1 MDDVPT
7 MKTCDKILLTSLQL
21 FNEEGEQNVTTVD
34 IANEMDISPGNLY
47 YHFKGKESIIGS
59 LYAQFDQQLISL
71 LHQSIND
78 PLNLEEHWLFMYVVF
93 EEIYKFRFFYLNSTE
108 LMMRYPDIE
117 KKFRRL
123 IHVKHKTIETLCTNL
138 IGKDALK
145 ADLVDL
151 KWLTESIGLA
161 VLYWF
166 PYQALINQHLSS
178 EQQIH
183 KAVYHVLKLLLPYTG
198 EHREDFTLAIDALYQ
213 NTV

>member
-1 MDDVPT
+1 
-7 MKTCDKILLTSLQL
+7 MKTRDRILHTSLYL

-47 YHFKGKESIIGS
+47 YHFKGKESIIGA
-59 LYAQFDQQLISL
+59 LYAQFDHSLSSL
-71 LHQSIND
+71 LHQSIQD

-123 IHVKHKTIETLCTNL
+123 INVKHKTIQTLCTKL
-138 IGKDALK
+138 IGKEALK
-145 ADLVDL
+145 ADEVDI
-151 KWLTESIGLA
+151 KWLTESIGLTI
-161 VLYWF
+161 LYWF
-166 PYQALINQHLSS
+166 PYQALVHPNLSA

-183 KAVYHVLKLLLPYTG
+183 KAVHHVLKLLLPYTG
-198 EHREDFTLAIDALYQ
+198 DQKKDLSLAIDALYL
-213 NTV
+213 NAV